1 MDIKAAMA
9 EMGRAARDAARIV
22 AAASV
27 AQRNDAL
34 LQIRQALAADREN
47 ILAANAR
54 DLEAGRENGLDAALL
69 DRLAVN
75 AARLDVLEEGLAQVA
90 ALPDPIGQISDE
102 RGMPSG
108 ITVGTM
114 RVPRYINR
122 PGDS

>member
-9 EMGRAARDAARIV
+9 EMGRAARDATRIV

-34 LQIRQALAADREN
+34 MQIRRLWLPIREN
-47 ILAANAR
+47 ILAANAQ

-114 RVPRYINR
+114 RVPLGRDR
-122 PGDS
+122 DDL

>member
-1 MDIKAAMA
+1 MDIKASMA

-47 ILAANAR
+47 ILAANAQDR
-54 DLEAGRENGLDAALL
+54 SGRENGLDAALL

-75 AARLDVLEEGLAQVA
+75 AAAPRCAGRGLGAGRSA
-90 ALPDPIGQISDE
+90 PGSH
-102 RGMPSG
+102 
-108 ITVGTM
+108 
-114 RVPRYINR
+114 R
-122 PGDS
+122 PNQ

>member
-1 MDIKAAMA
+1 MDIKASMA

-47 ILAANAR
+47 ILAANAQ

-75 AARLDVLEEGLAQVA
+75 VARLDVLEEGLAQVA

-114 RVPRYINR
+114 RVPLGVI
-122 PGDS
+122 GMI

>member
-47 ILAANAR
+47 ILAANER

-69 DRLAVN
+69 DRLLSTQRA
-75 AARLDVLEEGLAQVA
+75 
-90 ALPDPIGQISDE
+90 
-102 RGMPSG
+102 
-108 ITVGTM
+108 
-114 RVPRYINR
+114 
-122 PGDS
+122 